1 MLEYD
6 EKKRRM
12 VWKIVYYG
20 PALSG
25 KTTNLI
31 GLHDFLDP
39 EKRGSM
45 SEMNTREDRTLFFDL
60 LPLTYETPIG
70 GRLKIKLFTVP
81 GQVQYDATRKAVLA
95 RADGIVFVA
104 DSQRTQSRNNF
115 ESFSNLIANA
125 RRVGLPI
132 EEMPLVIQYN
142 KRDLAEIVSE
152 KEVLERWRE
161 TGVPLLFASALYGQ
175 GVIETFQQVT
185 SLVVTYFEKQ
195 YEIYE
200 RLGIEEQGL
209 NNYLLGREYK
219 DGIATG
225 I

>member
-6 EKKRRM
+6 EKNQRM

-31 GLHDFLDP
+31 RLHDLLDP
-39 EKRGSM
+39 DKRGDM

-60 LPLTYETPIG
+60 LPLTYQTPIG

-104 DSQRTQSRNNF
+104 DSQRCQSRNNF

-132 EEMPLVIQYN
+132 DELPLVIQYN
-142 KRDLAEIVSE
+142 KRDLQDIVSE
-152 KEVLERWRE
+152 QEVMNRWGE
-161 TGVPLLFASALYGQ
+161 TGVPILFSSALIGP
-175 GVIETFQQVT
+175 GVTETFQQVI
-185 SLVVTYFEKQ
+185 SLVVAYFEKK
-195 YEIYE
+195 YRIGE

-209 NNYLLGREYK
+209 KCYLSGGGYR
-219 DGIATG
+219 DGNAMRL
-225 I
+225 